1 MDWHDIAFSFWVRYN
16 IIYVYI
22 YINICTYK
30 RKMWQSYFI
39 IMFGYVYIYMMI
51 WLLINFCC
59 NWILCFC
66 SVNSCPDSAI
76 NYLQTGDFSSLPLLC
91 HYPVK
96 VWYIWFFFFF
106 YLVCEI
112 IHEYLIKSYTCTHR
126 LVVSMYILLWRH
138 AFWMSNQILYVGY
151 IRTACEFLVV
161 YNICKYIYNK
171 ARST

>member
-16 IIYVYI
+16 IIYI

-96 VWYIWFFFFF
+96 VWYIRFFFFF
-106 YLVCEI
+106 FLLGMWNYIWISYKI
-112 IHEYLIKSYTCTHR
+112 IYMHTQIGGFYVYTF
-126 LVVSMYILLWRH
+126 M
-138 AFWMSNQILYVGY
+138 
-151 IRTACEFLVV
+151 TACLLDE
-161 YNICKYIYNK
+161 
-171 ARST
+171 